1 MKMPKIALFYI
12 LSGLLPLWLVGCRTA
27 APTGPATAENSVTT
41 EDSTEAPIP
50 RISPKRVDI
59 RGYITQREYNQGQM
73 VILVEGTLDQNSQ
86 FSRAVVL
93 VTPITQVIGPDGKSR
108 NLSELA
114 MGQYVSILFRGR
126 FRQGAGFSAQATAR
140 KLWIEPA
147 GSE

>member
-12 LSGLLPLWLVGCRTA
+12 LSGLLPLWLVGCQTA
-27 APTGPATAENSVTT
+27 PPAGPATAENSVKTS
-41 EDSTEAPIP
+41 DSTEAPIP

-59 RGYITQREYNQGQM
+59 RGYITQREYSQGQM